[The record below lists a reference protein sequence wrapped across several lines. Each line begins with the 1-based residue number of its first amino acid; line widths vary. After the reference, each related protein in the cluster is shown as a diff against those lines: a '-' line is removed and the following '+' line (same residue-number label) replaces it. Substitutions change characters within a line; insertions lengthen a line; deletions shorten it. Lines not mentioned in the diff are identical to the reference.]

1 MRGLLLE
8 TLTWAE
14 AETCLTADTIVV
26 IPLGAA
32 CKEHGLH
39 LPLNNDW
46 LLAEYLKQRVLNE
59 LEHVVVA
66 PTIGYHFYPAF
77 IEYPGSISLRLET
90 ARDLIVDTC
99 TSLSRFGPHRFYV
112 LNTGVST
119 LRPLEAASE
128 QLAAEQIILRYT
140 ELERLLAPVKHLE
153 EQPGGGHADEV
164 ETSMMLYIA
173 PDVVTMAKA
182 VNEFRDGPGRLTRDK
197 NSQEGVLSES
207 GVWGDATLATV
218 EKGRVFTE
226 TLVSGILKD
235 INGLKETP
243 ACRGDA

>member
-1 MRGLLLE
+1 LRGLLLE
-8 TLTWAE
+8 TLTWADAE
-14 AETCLTADTIVV
+14 ACLGADNTVV

-59 LEHVVVA
+59 LENVVVA
-66 PTIGYHFYPAF
+66 PTINYHFYPAF
-77 IEYPGSISLRLET
+77 IEYPGSVSLRLET
-90 ARDLIVDTC
+90 ARDLIVDIC
-99 TSLSRFGPHRFYV
+99 TSLARFGPRHFYV

-119 LRPLEAASE
+119 LKPLKAAGE
-128 QLAAEQIILRYT
+128 QLAADRIIMRYT
-140 ELERLLAPVKHLE
+140 ELERLLAPLKHLQ

-164 ETSMMLYIA
+164 ETSIMLYIA
-173 PDVVTMAKA
+173 PDAVTMSRA

-197 NSQEGVLSES
+197 NNAEGVLSES

-218 EKGRVFTE
+218 EKGRAFTE
-226 TLVSGILKD
+226 TLVAGILKD
-235 INGLKETP
+235 ISGLRETK
-243 ACRGDA
+243 

>member
-1 MRGLLLE
+1 M
-8 TLTWAE
+8 TWPEAE
-14 AETCLTADTIVV
+14 ACLGADSTVV

-46 LLAEYLKQRVLNE
+46 LMAEYLKQRVLNE
-59 LEHVVVA
+59 LEDVVVA
-66 PTIGYHFYPAF
+66 PTINYHFYPAF
-77 IEYPGSISLRLET
+77 VEYPGSVSLRLET

-99 TSLSRFGPHRFYV
+99 ASLARFGPRRFYV

-119 LRPLEAASE
+119 LRPLKAASE
-128 QLAAEQIILRYT
+128 LLAADQIIMRYT
-140 ELERLLAPVKHLE
+140 ELERSLASVKHLQ

-164 ETSMMLYIA
+164 ETSIMLYIA
-173 PDVVTMAKA
+173 PDVVTMARA

-197 NSQEGVLSES
+197 NSSEGVLSES

-218 EKGRVFTE
+218 EKGRIFTE
-226 TLVSGILKD
+226 TLVAGILKD
-235 INGLKETP
+235 ISGLRE
-243 ACRGDA
+243 AE

>member
-1 MRGLLLE
+1 VRGLLLE
-8 TLTWAE
+8 TLTWPE
-14 AETCLTADTIVV
+14 AETYLSAATTVV

-46 LLAEYLKQRVLNE
+46 LMAEYLKQRVLNE
-59 LEHVVVA
+59 LEDVVVA

-77 IEYPGSISLRLET
+77 VEYPGSISLRLET

-99 TSLSRFGPHRFYV
+99 TSLARFGPRRFYV
-112 LNTGVST
+112 LNTGIST
-119 LRPLEAASE
+119 LKPLKAASE
-128 QLAAEQIILRYT
+128 QLAGDQILMRYSD
-140 ELERLLAPVKHLE
+140 LDRLLAPTKHLQK
-153 EQPGGGHADEV
+153 QPGGGHADEV
-164 ETSMMLYIA
+164 ETSIMLYIA

-197 NSQEGVLSES
+197 NNRDGVLSES

-218 EKGRVFTE
+218 EKGRTFTE
-226 TLVSGILKD
+226 TLVAGILKD
-235 INGLKETP
+235 ISGMSGPN
-243 ACRGDA
+243 